1 MVNMRRSFFRMQP
14 KSKKY
19 FTQWMHDI
27 WRNQFL
33 FWSIMAG
40 FITIFPILYIPGL
53 NHVVFR
59 NEGISWEWGIVVFET
74 MLFFAGVEFWKWGK
88 RICFRRLET
97 KGKGQGRRKSDFEGR
112 VFGKF

>member
-1 MVNMRRSFFRMQP
+1 MRRSFFRMQP

-97 KGKGQGRRKSDFEGR
+97 KGKGLGRRKSDFEGR